1 MLFQGIKQH
10 TKPAYYNFNLIF
22 SELIIRHQTTA
33 RISENTKQDTH
44 THTHTHTH
52 TQTYILTPWHIT
64 LKLLQTRDKKKIWK
78 TGRGKNTRDIERNK
92 NKNENSF
99 LAETIEAQ
107 IQRNDIFKTMKRN
120 FFQPN
125 SILIKCMV
133 RKVKEK

>member
-33 RISENTKQDTH
+33 RISENTKQDKYNTH
-44 THTHTHTH
+44 THTHTHTNTH
-52 TQTYILTPWHIT
+52 TQTYILSPWHIT
-64 LKLLQTRDKKKIWK
+64 LKLLQTRDKKKMWK
-78 TGRGKNTRDIERNK
+78 TGRGKNTRDIEMNK

-107 IQRNDIFKTMKRN
+107 IQRNDIFKTTKRN
-120 FFQPN
+120 FFQPRTLY
-125 SILIKCMV
+125 S
-133 RKVKEK
+133 

>member
-10 TKPAYYNFNLIF
+10 TEPAYYNFNLIF

-33 RISENTKQDTH
+33 RISENTKQDKYN
-44 THTHTHTH
+44 THTHTH

-78 TGRGKNTRDIERNK
+78 TGRGKNTRDTERNK